1 MKKIMFSDRYGLTKA
16 VIDGRKTVTRRTEL
30 EDGANYVARHW
41 IQIYHPQHCYYRD
54 ARGLCQLV
62 NRQTDKVFVPRY
74 KLGEIVAV
82 AQSYRDAGYECLPYR
97 DTDEYVYLKRDGV
110 VIPDLSV
117 AAAGVTNKMFTAADL
132 MPHQIRITGTRIERL
147 QDISDEDCLREGVR
161 YFPDIDLYY
170 PDICLYYFERVDKE
184 QGFYFNSPR
193 EAFAALIDKVS
204 GKGTWNM
211 NPFVV
216 VYEFELIK

>member
-1 MKKIMFSDRYGLTKA
+1 MQKIMFDDRYGLTQA

-41 IQIYHPQHCYYRD
+41 NQIYHPQHCYYQD

-117 AAAGVTNKMFTAADL
+117 AAAGVTNKMFASAKQ
-132 MPHQIRITGTRIERL
+132 MPYRVWITGIRIERL
-147 QDISDEDCLREGVR
+147 QNISDEDCLREGVC
-161 YFPDIDLYY
+161 YLPEIDR
-170 PDICLYYFERVDKE
+170 YYFERKDKE
-184 QGFYFNSPR
+184 QGFYFHSPR

-204 GKGTWNM
+204 GKGTWNS

-216 VYEFELIK
+216 VYEFEVIK

>member
-16 VIDGRKTVTRRTEL
+16 VLAGRKTMTRRIIKFSQS
-30 EDGANYVARHW
+30 DFNYAYVKNFPIIGTRVEQG
-41 IQIYHPQHCYYRD
+41 IID
-54 ARGLCQLV
+54 AYAS
-62 NRQTDKVFVPRY
+62 Y

-117 AAAGVTNKMFTAADL
+117 AAAGVTNKMFVSAKQ
-132 MPHQIRITGTRIERL
+132 MPYRVWITSIRIERL
-147 QDISDEDCLREGVR
+147 QEISDEDCLREGVR
-161 YFPDIDLYY
+161 YIPDIEM
-170 PDICLYYFERVDKE
+170 YYFDRADKD
-184 QGFYFNSPR
+184 QGFYFSSPR

-216 VYEFELIK
+216 VYGFELVK

>member
-1 MKKIMFSDRYGLTKA
+1 MQKIMFDDRYGLTQA

-41 IQIYHPQHCYYRD
+41 NQIYHPQHCYYQD

-82 AQSYRDAGYECLPYR
+82 AQSYRDAGYECLSYR

-110 VIPDLSV
+110 VVPDLSV
-117 AAAGVTNKMFTAADL
+117 AAAGVTNKMFASAKQ
-132 MPHQIRITGTRIERL
+132 MPYRVWITGIRIERL
-147 QDISDEDCLREGVR
+147 QDISDEDCLREGVC
-161 YFPDIDLYY
+161 YLPEIDR
-170 PDICLYYFERVDKE
+170 YYFERKDKE

-204 GKGTWNM
+204 GKGTWNR

-216 VYEFELIK
+216 VYEFEVMQ

>member
-1 MKKIMFSDRYGLTKA
+1 MFSDRYGLTQA

-30 EDGANYVARHW
+30 EDSANYVARHW
-41 IQIYHPQHCYYRD
+41 NKIYHPQHCYYQD

-117 AAAGVTNKMFTAADL
+117 AAAGVTNKMFTSAKQ
-132 MPHQIRITGTRIERL
+132 MPYSVWITGIRIERL

-161 YFPDIDLYY
+161 YLPDIDLYY
-170 PDICLYYFERVDKE
+170 FERTDKE
-184 QGFYFNSPR
+184 HGFYFNSPR

-204 GKGTWNM
+204 GKGTWDN

-216 VYEFELIK
+216 VYEFELVK

>member
-16 VIDGRKTVTRRTEL
+16 VLAGRKTMTRRIIKFSQS
-30 EDGANYVARHW
+30 DFNYA
-41 IQIYHPQHCYYRD
+41 
-54 ARGLCQLV
+54 
-62 NRQTDKVFVPRY
+62 Y

-117 AAAGVTNKMFTAADL
+117 AAAGVTNKMFASAKQ
-132 MPHQIRITGTRIERL
+132 MPYRVWITGIRIERL
-147 QDISDEDCLREGVR
+147 QDISDEDCLREGVC
-161 YFPDIDLYY
+161 YLPEIDR
-170 PDICLYYFERVDKE
+170 YYFERKDKE

-204 GKGTWNM
+204 GRGTWNR

-216 VYEFELIK
+216 VYGFELVK

>member
-16 VIDGRKTVTRRTEL
+16 VLAGRKTMTRRIIKFSQS
-30 EDGANYVARHW
+30 DFNYAYVKNFPIIDTRVEQG
-41 IQIYHPQHCYYRD
+41 IID
-54 ARGLCQLV
+54 AYAS
-62 NRQTDKVFVPRY
+62 Y

-82 AQSYRDAGYECLPYR
+82 AQSYRNAGYECLPYR

-110 VIPDLSV
+110 VIPDISV

-161 YFPDIDLYY
+161 YLPDIDR
-170 PDICLYYFERVDKE
+170 YYFERVDKE
-184 QGFYFNSPR
+184 QGFYFSSPR

-204 GKGTWNM
+204 GRGTWNM
-211 NPFVV
+211 NQFVV
-216 VYEFELIK
+216 VYGFELVK

>member
-1 MKKIMFSDRYGLTKA
+1 MQKIMFDDRYGLTQA

-30 EDGANYVARHW
+30 EDDANYVARHW
-41 IQIYHPQHCYYRD
+41 NQIYHPQHCYYRD

-117 AAAGVTNKMFTAADL
+117 AAAGVTNKMFASAKQ
-132 MPHQIRITGTRIERL
+132 MPYRVWITGIRIERL
-147 QDISDEDCLREGVR
+147 QDISDEDCLREGVC
-161 YFPDIDLYY
+161 YLPEIDR
-170 PDICLYYFERVDKE
+170 YYFERKDKE

-204 GKGTWNM
+204 GKGTWNS

-216 VYEFELIK
+216 VYEFEVMQ

>member
-1 MKKIMFSDRYGLTKA
+1 MQKIMFDDRYGLTQA

-41 IQIYHPQHCYYRD
+41 NQIYHPQHCYYQD

-117 AAAGVTNKMFTAADL
+117 AAAGVTNKMFASAKQ
-132 MPHQIRITGTRIERL
+132 MPYRVWITGIRIERL
-147 QDISDEDCLREGVR
+147 QDISDEDCLREGVC
-161 YFPDIDLYY
+161 YLPEIDR
-170 PDICLYYFERVDKE
+170 YYFERKDKE

-204 GKGTWNM
+204 GKGTWNS

-216 VYEFELIK
+216 VYEFEVMQ

>member
-1 MKKIMFSDRYGLTKA
+1 MQKIMFDDRYGLTQA

-41 IQIYHPQHCYYRD
+41 NQIYHPQHCYYQD

-117 AAAGVTNKMFTAADL
+117 AAAGVTNKMFASAKQ
-132 MPHQIRITGTRIERL
+132 MPYRVWITGIRIERL
-147 QDISDEDCLREGVR
+147 QDISDEDCLREGVC
-161 YFPDIDLYY
+161 YLPEIDR
-170 PDICLYYFERVDKE
+170 YYFERKDKE

-204 GKGTWNM
+204 GNGTWNR

-216 VYEFELIK
+216 VYEFEVMQ

>member
-1 MKKIMFSDRYGLTKA
+1 MQKIMFDDRYGLTQA

-41 IQIYHPQHCYYRD
+41 NQIYHQQHCYYQD

-82 AQSYRDAGYECLPYR
+82 AQSYRNAGYECLPYR

-117 AAAGVTNKMFTAADL
+117 AAAGVTNKMFASAKQ
-132 MPHQIRITGTRIERL
+132 MPYRVWITGIRIERL
-147 QDISDEDCLREGVR
+147 QNISDEDCLREGVR
-161 YFPDIDLYY
+161 YLPEIDR
-170 PDICLYYFERVDKE
+170 YYFERKDKE
-184 QGFYFNSPR
+184 QGFYFHSPR

-204 GKGTWNM
+204 GKGTWNR
-211 NPFVV
+211 NPLVV
-216 VYEFELIK
+216 VYEFEVIK

>member
-1 MKKIMFSDRYGLTKA
+1 MFNDRYGLTQA
-16 VIDGRKTVTRRTEL
+16 VIDGWKTVTRRTEL
-30 EDGANYVARHW
+30 DDDANYIVRPGNN
-41 IQIYHPQHCYYRD
+41 IYHPQHCYYRD

-62 NRQTDKVFVPRY
+62 NCKTDKVFIPRY

-110 VIPDLSV
+110 VVSDISV
-117 AAAGVTNKMFTAADL
+117 AEAGVTNKMFATAKQ
-132 MPHQIRITGTRIERL
+132 MPHRIWITGIRIERL
-147 QDISDEDCLREGVR
+147 QDISDEDCLKEGIWKAENVGFKGTT
-161 YFPDIDLYY
+161 YWY
-170 PDICLYYFERVDKE
+170 PNLV
-184 QGFYFNSPR
+184 NSAFRTPR

-204 GKGTWNM
+204 GKGTWNR

-216 VYEFELIK
+216 VYEFEVIK